1 MEMEK
6 ILKNSQIVQN
16 ISCDIIPICRSIQHD
31 ILFIFFNH
39 KLY

>member
-1 MEMEK
+1 MEIEK

-16 ISCDIIPICRSIQHD
+16 INYDFIPINRYKKHDII
-31 ILFIFFNH
+31 FIFKKR

>member
-16 ISCDIIPICRSIQHD
+16 TSCDFIPINRYKKHD
-31 ILFIFFNH
+31 IIFIFKNH